1 MSSSVEWDETEA
13 SLRAIQALFPRRHP
27 GRISLLPVVAGLC
40 LVLLATLSIAQVTH
54 LHSNPV
60 DADHCQLCIVM
71 HTAAPV
77 TAVATGIF
85 VVEVGA
91 PAPRAEPIAIPR
103 QRQLRLFIRPPPVSC

>member
-1 MSSSVEWDETEA
+1 LTG
-13 SLRAIQALFPRRHP
+13 LQALFRRQHR
-27 GRISLLPVVAGLC
+27 GRLSLLPVVAGLC

-77 TAVATGIF
+77 TAVATAI
-85 VVEVGA
+85 VLVELGA
-91 PAPRAEPIAIPR
+91 SAPQAEPIAIPR